1 LPKLLVR
8 ANGWLEV
15 SVVMSVLLGV
25 GVGAWLVSSWW
36 VDLWHA
42 WGLFG
47 GSGWQQSYLV
57 ESRYLGA
64 LTVVLILYLAAGLVN
79 AGVMHRPL
87 HVRHTPCSSLIVD
100 ARYLKTFVVVQVAVV
115 GSAWW
120 TSSCRYNFF
129 LGGGSAVM
137 QFAVIEWAQ
146 LVLGFSLSGAAYLQA
161 TVALGVVV
169 GAWVFAGRITLSR
182 IVIVFI
188 SGRFTWRG
196 CCGSGAYR

>member
-1 LPKLLVR
+1 
-8 ANGWLEV
+8 
-15 SVVMSVLLGV
+15 
-25 GVGAWLVSSWW
+25 
-36 VDLWHA
+36 
-42 WGLFG
+42 
-47 GSGWQQSYLV
+47 
-57 ESRYLGA
+57 
-64 LTVVLILYLAAGLVN
+64 
-79 AGVMHRPL
+79 
-87 HVRHTPCSSLIVD
+87 
-100 ARYLKTFVVVQVAVV
+100 
-115 GSAWW
+115 
-120 TSSCRYNFF
+120 
-129 LGGGSAVM
+129 M